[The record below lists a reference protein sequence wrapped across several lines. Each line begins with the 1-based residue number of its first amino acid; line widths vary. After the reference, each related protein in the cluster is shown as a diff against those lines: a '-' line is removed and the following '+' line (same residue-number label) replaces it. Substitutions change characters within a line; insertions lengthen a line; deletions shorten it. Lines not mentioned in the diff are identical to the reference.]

1 MESRPELIATYF
13 TLAGN
18 VRPLASDNSSP
29 ASLAER
35 AEAAGRAGYTGLGF
49 GYQEIVN
56 QLERLGA
63 AEINAILDH
72 NGLVHRELE
81 VLLDW
86 FVDGERRAVSD
97 RQRRDFL
104 QAAAAIGACH
114 IKVAGDMTGTAW
126 PLEHLVEEF
135 GRLCDEAAA
144 VGTAISIELFPSSN
158 LADLQTGRILVEG
171 ANRTN
176 GGLLLDIW
184 HMVRGEVSLQAIAS
198 LPRGIINHV
207 ELDDGA
213 LLPAAD
219 YLTDTISHRLAP
231 GEGEFPC
238 KAFVE
243 AIAATGYR
251 GLFGVEILSDDY
263 RSLSA
268 MEAAQR
274 SYIATIGLFD

>member
-1 MESRPELIATYF
+1 MQPIPELITTYF

-18 VRPLASDNSSP
+18 VNPFASDNSSP
-29 ASLAER
+29 VSLAER
-35 AEAAGRAGYTGLGF
+35 AEAAGKAGYTGFGF
-49 GYQEIVN
+49 GYQDIVN
-56 QLERLGA
+56 QLDRLGA
-63 AEINAILDH
+63 AEINTVLDQ

-97 RQRRDFL
+97 RQRQVFL
-104 QAAAAIGACH
+104 QAAAAIGARH

-126 PLEHLVEEF
+126 PLGRLVDQF

-144 VGTAISIELFPSSN
+144 VGTAITIELFPSSN
-158 LADLQTGRILVEG
+158 LADLQTGRVLVEG
-171 ANRTN
+171 VNRAN

-198 LPRGIINHV
+198 LPPGLINHV
-207 ELDDGA
+207 ELDDGT
-213 LLPAAD
+213 LLPVAD
-219 YLTDTISHRLAP
+219 YMTDTISHRLAP

-243 AIAATGYR
+243 AIAATGYQ
-251 GLFGVEILSDDY
+251 GLFGVEILSDEY
-263 RSLSA
+263 RGLPV

-274 SYIATIGLFD
+274 SYKASMALFE